1 MMHTV
6 SIGNVE
12 ITALLDCPILMNPE
26 FFMPE
31 HADGIREEFGKDAD
45 ERGLLPMA
53 ITCYLIRSEGKSIIV
68 DTGIGVR
75 KRAGF
80 PIGHLPEKLTEA
92 GIAPEDIDIVIA
104 THLHIDHVGWNTVPG
119 DDGSVARIF
128 FPRARFLFQQREWD
142 HWMQPEFTS
151 QPNNAHLRECV
162 QPVMDSGHVDL
173 IGPEYAVDE
182 HVTFLSTPGHTPG
195 HVSIGILAN
204 GERGVIVGDASHH
217 PVQLNHPDWSPTAD
231 TDPVLSA
238 RSREALFEQAIAE
251 RRAWLG
257 GHWPYPGIGRIK
269 RIEGRRVFGAL

>member
-1 MMHTV
+1 MHKV

-12 ITALLDCPILMNPE
+12 ITPLLDCPVLMNPE

-31 HADGIREEFGKDAD
+31 HADGIRVEFARDVD

-53 ITCYLIRSEGKSIIV
+53 ITCFLIRSAGKTIIV
-68 DTGIGVR
+68 DTGIGPR

-80 PIGHLPEKLTEA
+80 PVGHLPERLTEA
-92 GIAPEDIDIVIA
+92 GIAPEDIDVVIA
-104 THLHIDHVGWNTVPG
+104 THLRIDHVGWNTVPG
-119 DDGSVARIF
+119 EASGTSKIF
-128 FPRARFLFQQREWD
+128 FPHARFLFQQREWD
-142 HWMQPEFTS
+142 HWMQPEFLS
-151 QPNNAHLRECV
+151 QPTNAHLRECV
-162 QPVMDSGHVDL
+162 QPAMDAGQVEL

-195 HVSIGILAN
+195 HVSIGILAA

-217 PVQLNHPDWSPTAD
+217 PVQLNHPDWSPSAD
-231 TDPVLSA
+231 SDPVQAA

-251 RRAWLG
+251 NRVWLG

-269 RIEGRRVFGAL
+269 RLEGRRVFGAL